1 MSILNMKSSSPCL
14 ISPPRVHAK
23 KYILRLEETTKLLSK
38 RLMVHTFV
46 PVLFMLALL

>member
-1 MSILNMKSSSPCL
+1 MSILNMKSSSPRL

-38 RLMVHTFV
+38 RCDNIQNIPGT
-46 PVLFMLALL
+46 PD